1 AQLPRRAL
9 RRRAAARLDR
19 PCLRQPPAPVARRR
33 AQRQPRPGH
42 LDRRDATALPDQQDR
57 HDCRRRHP
65 RPRDG
70 RQHAPPRDRALR
82 GPRRP
87 RRGQRRLHRG
97 VDVRVRPAH
106 AGRDGRRP
114 RGADQ
119 RPRSRLPLLTMS
131 RLLFFT
137 QEAFRALRRN
147 GAPSMAA
154 VVTTVVTVILLGV
167 LIPIFQTTQAKSD
180 QVRDSLEFRVAIYD
194 DATKPEINKLEDQ
207 LLAIPHVASA
217 RLITKSEALHELTE
231 DLGKQKS
238 GELLTQLHSNPL
250 PANFEVKA
258 DDASNLDAVRAA
270 VTPPGPSG
278 NPQSI
283 SPIVQDVFDR
293 QEDSKKIE
301 QVTSALKIVLTV
313 ITALLIIASLMLVGN
328 TIRLSIYTRR
338 REVEVMRLVGA
349 TRWFIRWPFMI
360 EGVVVGFAGGLVA
373 ILILWLGKI
382 TIVDPLSDTF
392 SFLAAQNNS
401 TLSFPALVAILFGAS
416 VLVSAVGSGVT
427 LRRFLKV

>member
-1 AQLPRRAL
+1 
-9 RRRAAARLDR
+9 
-19 PCLRQPPAPVARRR
+19 
-33 AQRQPRPGH
+33 
-42 LDRRDATALPDQQDR
+42 
-57 HDCRRRHP
+57 
-65 RPRDG
+65 
-70 RQHAPPRDRALR
+70 
-82 GPRRP
+82 
-87 RRGQRRLHRG
+87 
-97 VDVRVRPAH
+97 
-106 AGRDGRRP
+106 
-114 RGADQ
+114 
-119 RPRSRLPLLTMS
+119 MS

-194 DATKPEINKLEDQ
+194 DATKPEINKLEEQ
-207 LLAIPHVASA
+207 LLAIPHVSA
-217 RLITKSEALHELTE
+217 VSLITKAEALKELTA
-231 DLGKQKS
+231 DLGKEKS

-250 PANFEVKA
+250 PANFQVKA

-270 VTPPGPSG
+270 VTPPGANG
-278 NPQSI
+278 EPQPI
-283 SPIVQDVFDR
+283 SPIIQEVFDR

-313 ITALLIIASLMLVGN
+313 ITALLIAASLMLVGN

-360 EGVVVGFAGGLVA
+360 EGVVVGFLGGLIA
-373 ILILWLGKI
+373 ILILWLGKL
-382 TIVDPLSDTF
+382 TIVDPLSD
-392 SFLAAQNNS
+392 SIGFLAAQNS
-401 TLSFPALVAILFGAS
+401 TTLSFPALVAILFGAA
-416 VLVSAVGSGVT
+416 VVVSAIGSGVT

>member
-1 AQLPRRAL
+1 
-9 RRRAAARLDR
+9 
-19 PCLRQPPAPVARRR
+19 
-33 AQRQPRPGH
+33 
-42 LDRRDATALPDQQDR
+42 
-57 HDCRRRHP
+57 
-65 RPRDG
+65 
-70 RQHAPPRDRALR
+70 
-82 GPRRP
+82 
-87 RRGQRRLHRG
+87 
-97 VDVRVRPAH
+97 
-106 AGRDGRRP
+106 
-114 RGADQ
+114 
-119 RPRSRLPLLTMS
+119 MS

-154 VVTTVVTVILLGV
+154 IVTTVVTVILLGV

-194 DATKPEINKLEDQ
+194 DATKPEIVKLEDQ
-207 LLAIPHVASA
+207 LLAIPHVASV
-217 RLITKSEALHELTE
+217 RLISKSAALHELTE

-270 VTPPGPSG
+270 VTPPGPNG
-278 NPQSI
+278 NPQAI

-293 QEDSKKIE
+293 QEDSQKIE

-313 ITALLIIASLMLVGN
+313 ITALLIVASLMLVGN

-360 EGVVVGFAGGLVA
+360 EGVVVGFFGGLVA
-373 ILILWLGKI
+373 ILILWLGKL
-382 TIVDPLSDTF
+382 TIVDPLSN
-392 SFLAAQNNS
+392 SIGFLAAQNSS
-401 TLSFPALVAILFGAS
+401 TLSFPALVAILFAAA
-416 VLVSAVGSGVT
+416 VLVSAVGSGLT